1 MEEGEELQKNTKNIQ
16 QIMEI
21 RQRFQIFFF
30 FSSKQV
36 TASFFFFFYLNIQF
50 SGCWYS
56 HKVMWLS
63 LLPNSRTFSS
73 IPPSTPA
80 KKTLFSLAVAPYL
93 LSLKPWKPLTYL
105 LSPDLPIL
113 DITYKWNH
121 KICSL
126 LCLFHLA
133 CSQGLFIQQ
142 HETVIYFFLQLNT
155 SVLCT

>member
-16 QIMEI
+16 QIMEV

-36 TASFFFFFYLNIQF
+36 TARFFFLLFFFKNTVQWLL
-50 SGCWYS
+50 GYS
-56 HKVMWLS
+56 HQVVLIS
-63 LLPNSRTFSS
+63 LLSNSRTFSL
-73 IPPSTPA
+73 IPPPTPA

-113 DITYKWNH
+113 DITYK
-121 KICSL
+121 
-126 LCLFHLA
+126 
-133 CSQGLFIQQ
+133 
-142 HETVIYFFLQLNT
+142 
-155 SVLCT
+155 